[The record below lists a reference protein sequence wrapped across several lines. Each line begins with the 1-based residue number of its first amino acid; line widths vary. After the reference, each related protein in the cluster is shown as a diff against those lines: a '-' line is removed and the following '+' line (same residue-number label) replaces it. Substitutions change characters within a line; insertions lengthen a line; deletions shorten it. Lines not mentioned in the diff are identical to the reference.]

1 MSEQG
6 MIKVEVCCGT
16 TCYLLGAQSLLALEK
31 SMPAPIISTAC
42 PAILELILMKYH
54 DLRDHLLATLA
65 PVDVAA
71 KLARERAVAK
81 GVPEEDIGVYFISPC
96 PAKVFALKMGL
107 GVDRPYVDRV
117 LSVSD
122 AYMRIVPAMEK
133 LEEVKPLCRMSA
145 GGLSWGISR
154 GEANATG
161 GIKTIAADGV
171 EQCVKIL
178 EALEDGGL
186 GDMEFIEL
194 NACVSGCVG
203 VLKSGVT
210 AFLLLAEG
218 VLFLPAVLQ
227 CLFWQ
232 LVMLGCAAAG
242 EALGQKE
249 LAAVL
254 TAAGKA
260 AGLLLSILLCS
271 MLMMTVSS
279 VAIVLLGGG
288 SA

>member
-1 MSEQG
+1 
-6 MIKVEVCCGT
+6 
-16 TCYLLGAQSLLALEK
+16 
-31 SMPAPIISTAC
+31 MPAPIISTAC

-203 VLKSGVT
+203 GVMNVENPFVARSRVHYLTRKLKKEINTVESLGKPLDWFMWEQNPGLKDVFKLDENRLAALSKLMEKEEILKTLPMVDCGLCGAPSCT
-210 AFLLLAEG
+210 AFAEDLVGG
-218 VLFLPAVLQ
+218 VIPRD
-227 CLFWQ
+227 
-232 LVMLGCAAAG
+232 
-242 EALGQKE
+242 
-249 LAAVL
+249 
-254 TAAGKA
+254 
-260 AGLLLSILLCS
+260 
-271 MLMMTVSS
+271 S
-279 VAIVLLGGG
+279 VCVRQQAEKGGNK
-288 SA
+288 